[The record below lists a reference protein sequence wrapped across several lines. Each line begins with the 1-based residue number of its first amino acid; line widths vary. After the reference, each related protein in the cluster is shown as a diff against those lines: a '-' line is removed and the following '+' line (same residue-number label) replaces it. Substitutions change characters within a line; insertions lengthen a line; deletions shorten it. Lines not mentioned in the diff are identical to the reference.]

1 MRTSQQIVFGNKKD
15 LLNRQINILNY
26 KLSFNSINCI
36 SINKND
42 NTVIVIDNT
51 SKLFSNNPLENNRD
65 WIELSKLAISEAIK
79 NDLINILI
87 EIPFSI
93 WLDINK
99 LCNSLQ
105 DEIDYFLTHFDN
117 QNFTVFYSL
126 PKEYNTIYQ
135 YQKHLRYMQ
144 HDKAFNLS
152 FLSSHNSIP
161 ILKQRIIDILHETNN
176 YKDRNIIIDK
186 SIFTRMNDPYYIPE
200 KQTLINVAIECELS
214 KEQTNDLL
222 KIAGYYLSPFN
233 EYDQIIID
241 GIKNKKTADEINV
254 ELLKRTTS
262 IKKSEPKYKIF
273 SFHDKLLGV
282 GNDKKCLLLKQAKGY
297 LPEDEQAFYETKWG
311 CKKHT
316 E

>member
-1 MRTSQQIVFGNKKD
+1 
-15 LLNRQINILNY
+15 
-26 KLSFNSINCI
+26 
-36 SINKND
+36 
-42 NTVIVIDNT
+42 
-51 SKLFSNNPLENNRD
+51 
-65 WIELSKLAISEAIK
+65 
-79 NDLINILI
+79 
-87 EIPFSI
+87 
-93 WLDINK
+93 
-99 LCNSLQ
+99 
-105 DEIDYFLTHFDN
+105 
-117 QNFTVFYSL
+117 
-126 PKEYNTIYQ
+126 
-135 YQKHLRYMQ
+135 
-144 HDKAFNLS
+144 
-152 FLSSHNSIP
+152 
-161 ILKQRIIDILHETNN
+161 
-176 YKDRNIIIDK
+176 
-186 SIFTRMNDPYYIPE
+186 MNDPYYIPE